1 MRSRAGAI
9 LHRPNARG
17 SWRNCRRALLR
28 SPTREPAGKKPRLPR
43 RRRSAAVRNRFL
55 LLLLIGLLI
64 AILVIL
70 AKNGEGTVGP
80 LSTGDFGSL
89 AYKIL
94 ILVFLCVAALT
105 MFRERFSQSI
115 T

>member
-1 MRSRAGAI
+1 M
-9 LHRPNARG
+9 
-17 SWRNCRRALLR
+17 
-28 SPTREPAGKKPRLPR
+28 
-43 RRRSAAVRNRFL
+43 RNRFL

-64 AILVIL
+64 AILIIL

-94 ILVFLCVAALT
+94 ILVFLGGAVLT
-105 MFRERFSQSI
+105 MFRERFSQAI
-115 T
+115 TAALLWV